1 MKLGAED
8 TIEDVYVIP
17 EDADVTIEYK
27 GREVSLKKLKT
38 AKRDGKGTKFK
49 SIEKEVKL
57 MLHGEK
63 GQHYEMDMCNGSI
76 LKKMLLF
83 AQRVNSNHGSA

>member
-1 MKLGAED
+1 MKLGTED

-38 AKRDGKGTKFK
+38 AKRDGKGTK
-49 SIEKEVKL
+49 L
-57 MLHGEK
+57 R
-63 GQHYEMDMCNGSI
+63 
-76 LKKMLLF
+76 
-83 AQRVNSNHGSA
+83 A